1 MGRFPDLTLSGLSRL
16 INLKPTTM
24 PASLPNRFRSLSGE
38 LKALALGHW
47 QLLRQEMSG
56 KINLTRREIVLMV
69 AGALTALTAIL
80 LVLAALTLL
89 LSQLFVSQAGWEPL
103 IAGGVSALIIAGIF
117 ALTGWLVIRGSGARL
132 KSVGFTPVETMTA
145 LKSAANA
152 LTNQPLIPTP
162 PTTPMNTRQQFK
174 DALHQTADT
183 VEHQARRAGRAV
195 QDTAHSLGDKF
206 DPGAFFASALSWV
219 DAVMTPQNRALARR
233 AAVTAAT
240 LPRRH
245 PAIAALLGLGAGY
258 AIWKK
263 SQGTAA
269 RDQVEQY
276 AAEKAE
282 ACRDFANDA
291 RKTATH
297 GYKAAVNAG
306 KDLRESLF
314 DTAHRV
320 AENGRA
326 AASQFT
332 GAAATTVEAVRD
344 SYGRTRE
351 TLEDS
356 VDTLSDA
363 ARQLRDDAEAGYK
376 KAREFVKDEPALAI
390 AGGVALALG
399 ALLLIKSSRR

>member
-1 MGRFPDLTLSGLSRL
+1 MS
-16 INLKPTTM
+16 
-24 PASLPNRFRSLSGE
+24 ASLPNRFRSLSGE

-56 KINLTRREIVLMV
+56 KIDLTRREIILMV

-89 LSQLFVSQAGWEPL
+89 LSQLFVSKADWEPL

-132 KSVGFTPVETMTA
+132 KSVGLKPVETISA

-162 PTTPMNTRQQFK
+162 PPTPMNTRQQFK

-195 QDTAHSLGDKF
+195 QDTAQSLGDKF

-219 DAVMTPQNRALARR
+219 DALMTPQNRALARR
-233 AAVTAAT
+233 AAITAAS

-245 PAIAALLGLGAGY
+245 PAVSALLGLGAGY
-258 AIWKK
+258 ALWKK
-263 SQGTAA
+263 SQGDT

-282 ACRDFANDA
+282 AYRDFAKDT

-297 GYKAAVNAG
+297 GYKTAVSAG
-306 KDLRESLF
+306 KDLRNSLYE
-314 DTAHRV
+314 TAHRV

-356 VDTLSDA
+356 VETLAEA
-363 ARQLRDDAEAGYK
+363 ARALREDAEAGYK
-376 KAREFVKDEPALAI
+376 KAREFVKDEPALAV